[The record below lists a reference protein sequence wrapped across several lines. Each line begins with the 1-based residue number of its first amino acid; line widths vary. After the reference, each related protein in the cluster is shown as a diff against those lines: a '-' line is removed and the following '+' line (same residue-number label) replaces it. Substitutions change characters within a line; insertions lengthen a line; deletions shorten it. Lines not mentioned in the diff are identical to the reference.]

1 MFRNGQ
7 KDERRA
13 SGPIWRLREEQLCPP
28 ARFGGRYIWGIVN
41 ITPDSFYDGG
51 KHSSAESA
59 LEHACLLRN
68 QGADVLDMGGA
79 SSRPGAQ
86 DVPAAEEIRRV
97 LPVLSSLQR
106 ERERSASAGA
116 SLRFPL
122 LSVDTWR
129 ADVARAVLEAGA
141 DIIND
146 ISAFAWE
153 PELLEVVADCRPGY
167 VLMHCQGR
175 PGTMQAAP
183 HYQNVVDEVLAFFED
198 RLNTIV
204 RAGLPEEHVILD
216 PGIGFGKRLDHN
228 LALLRGMERL
238 LGFGRPVLL
247 GISQKSIFNDLLGLE
262 RTERGTATDILTAL
276 MAARGVAHH
285 RVHDVASTL
294 RALRLAEA
302 SHGV

>member
-1 MFRNGQ
+1 MLRNGQ

-13 SGPIWRLREEQLCPP
+13 SGPVWRLREERLCPP
-28 ARFGGRYIWGIVN
+28 ARFGDWYIWGIVN

-51 KHSSAESA
+51 RHSSPESA
-59 LEHACLLRN
+59 LQHACLLRE
-68 QGADVLDMGGA
+68 QGADVLDLGGA
-79 SSRPGAQ
+79 SSRPGAE

-97 LPVLSSLQR
+97 LPVLSSLQKD
-106 ERERSASAGA
+106 RERSEPDGA
-116 SLRFPL
+116 SLCFPL

-141 DIIND
+141 DIVND
-146 ISAFAWE
+146 ISAFIWE
-153 PELLEVVADCRPGY
+153 PELLEVVAAYRPGY

-175 PGTMQAAP
+175 PGTMQVAP
-183 HYQNVVDEVLAFFED
+183 HYQDVVDEVLAFFED
-198 RLNTIV
+198 RLNVIV

-216 PGIGFGKRLDHN
+216 PGIGFGKRLEHN

-262 RTERGTATDILTAL
+262 KTERGTATDILTAL

-302 SHGV
+302 CHGV

>member
-7 KDERRA
+7 KNERRA
-13 SGPIWRLREEQLCPP
+13 SGPVWRLRKEQLCPP
-28 ARFGGRYIWGIVN
+28 ARFGGRYVWGIVN

-51 KHSSAESA
+51 KHSSPESA
-59 LEHACLLRN
+59 LEHARRLRG
-68 QGADVLDMGGA
+68 QGADVLDLGGA
-79 SSRPGAQ
+79 SSRPGAV

-97 LPVLSSLQR
+97 LPVLSALQKDR
-106 ERERSASAGA
+106 ENSEFDGVSA
-116 SLRFPL
+116 RVPL

-146 ISAFAWE
+146 ISAFNWE
-153 PELLEVVADCRPGY
+153 PELLEVVAACRPGY

-183 HYQNVVDEVLAFFED
+183 HYRDVVDEVLAFFED
-198 RLNTIV
+198 RLNAIV
-204 RAGLPEEHVILD
+204 SAGLPEEHVILD
-216 PGIGFGKRLDHN
+216 PGIGFGKRLEHN

-238 LGFGRPVLL
+238 LGLGRPVLI
-247 GISQKSIFNDLLGLE
+247 GISQKSMFDDMLGLG
-262 RTERGTATDILTAL
+262 RTERGTATDIVTAL

-285 RVHDVASTL
+285 RVHDVAATL
-294 RALRLAEA
+294 RALRLADA
-302 SHGV
+302 CHGV